1 MLRPALPSW
10 IGRRVVQKH
19 SKKQELPLPRSP
31 SSQKSRVEKMGQ
43 HEIDSESLPYHPSKL
58 ERKEYIGIGEFF
70 SVDMRTGVVDD
81 VQEFPEMRK
90 PSYKIRVDFGP
101 VVGKLWSSAQITNYS
116 RSQLIGRSVVAAI
129 NLGEKTLPT
138 GFVSQ
143 FLILGALDP
152 DGTVKLLELPE
163 GISPGSTVA

>member
-1 MLRPALPSW
+1 
-10 IGRRVVQKH
+10 
-19 SKKQELPLPRSP
+19 
-31 SSQKSRVEKMGQ
+31 MGQ
-43 HEIDSESLPYHPSKL
+43 HEIAPDNLQYHPSKL

-70 SVDMRTGVVDD
+70 SVDMRTGVIDD

-90 PSYKIRVDFGP
+90 PSYKIRADFGP

-116 RSQLIGRSVVAAI
+116 RAQLIGRSVVAAI

-143 FLILGALDP
+143 FLVLGSLDP
-152 DGTVKLLELPE
+152 DGTVRLLELPE
-163 GISPGSTVA
+163 GILPGSTVA

>member
-1 MLRPALPSW
+1 
-10 IGRRVVQKH
+10 
-19 SKKQELPLPRSP
+19 
-31 SSQKSRVEKMGQ
+31 MGQ
-43 HEIDSESLPYHPSKL
+43 HEIDPDNQPYHPTKL

-70 SVDMRTGVVDD
+70 SVDMRTGVIDE

-101 VVGKLWSSAQITNYS
+101 VIGKLWSSAQITNYY
-116 RSQLIGRSVVAAI
+116 RGQLIGRTVGAAI

-143 FLILGALDP
+143 FLVLGSLDP
-152 DGTVKLLELPE
+152 DGTVRLLELPE
-163 GISPGSTVA
+163 GTLPGSTVA

>member
-1 MLRPALPSW
+1 
-10 IGRRVVQKH
+10 
-19 SKKQELPLPRSP
+19 
-31 SSQKSRVEKMGQ
+31 MGQ
-43 HEIDSESLPYHPSKL
+43 HEIDPESLPYHPSKL
-58 ERKEYIGIGEFF
+58 ERKEYIGLGEFF
-70 SVDMRTGVVDD
+70 SIDMRSGVIDD
-81 VQEFPEMRK
+81 VQEFTEMRK

-143 FLILGALDP
+143 FLVLGALEP
-152 DGTVKLLELPE
+152 DGTVRLLEVPE
-163 GISPGSTVA
+163 GTSAGSMIA

>member
-1 MLRPALPSW
+1 MWHPASPYW
-10 IGRRVVQKH
+10 TGRKGAWKH
-19 SKKQELPLPRSP
+19 FKKQESP
-31 SSQKSRVEKMGQ
+31 SSHLLSSQKLRVEEMGQ
-43 HEIDSESLPYHPSKL
+43 HEIDPESLPYHPSKL
-58 ERKEYIGIGEFF
+58 DRKEYIGIGEFF
-70 SVDMRTGVVDD
+70 SIDMRTGVIDD

-143 FLILGALDP
+143 FLILGALDA
-152 DGTVKLLELPE
+152 DGTVKLLEIPE
-163 GISPGSTVA
+163 GTPPGSTVA

>member
-1 MLRPALPSW
+1 
-10 IGRRVVQKH
+10 
-19 SKKQELPLPRSP
+19 
-31 SSQKSRVEKMGQ
+31 MGQ
-43 HEIDSESLPYHPSKL
+43 HEIDPDSEPYHPSKL

-70 SVDMRTGVVDD
+70 SVDIRSGIIVE

-101 VVGKLWSSAQITNYS
+101 IVGKLWSSAQITNYS
-116 RSQLIGRSVVAAI
+116 RARLISRTVVAVI

-152 DGTVKLLELPE
+152 DGTVRLLELPE
-163 GISPGSTVA
+163 GTQPGSTVA